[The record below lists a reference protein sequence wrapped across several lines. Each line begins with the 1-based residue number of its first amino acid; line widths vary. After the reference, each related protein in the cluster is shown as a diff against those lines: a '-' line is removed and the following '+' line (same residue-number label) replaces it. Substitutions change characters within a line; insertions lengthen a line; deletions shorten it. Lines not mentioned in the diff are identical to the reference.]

1 MWLYSK
7 IKKYKSY
14 LDLFLI
20 FENHLVYVTEKSQ
33 KEFAIIVKLNND
45 LIIVCFIQII
55 VIKIYYYYSIQY
67 IVHYHNI

>member
-33 KEFAIIVKLNND
+33 M
-45 LIIVCFIQII
+45 
-55 VIKIYYYYSIQY
+55 
-67 IVHYHNI
+67 